1 MGSSSCGARALLPC
15 GVWDLP
21 RTGIEPCPLPWQAD
35 SEPLDH
41 QGSLQPLLLWQV
53 TLCALVLSSVK
64 WEDNNFW
71 YRAVMN
77 IQFSSVTQSCPT
89 LCNPWT
95 AARQASLSI
104 TNYRSLLK
112 LMSIESVIPSNHRF
126 LCRPLLLLPSIF
138 PRIRVFS
145 KYCWTL
151 IIHQAL
157 SQAQVSLRKALS
169 QKLSVKDHLLPSNCR
184 S

>member
-1 MGSSSCGARALLPC
+1 MIPKSSG
-15 GVWDLP
+15 G
-21 RTGIEPCPLPWQAD
+21 
-35 SEPLDH
+35 
-41 QGSLQPLLLWQV
+41 
-53 TLCALVLSSVK
+53 
-64 WEDNNFW
+64 
-71 YRAVMN
+71 
-77 IQFSSVTQSCPT
+77 FSSVAQLCLT
-89 LCNPWT
+89 LCNPTDNSTTGLPVTNSW
-95 AARQASLSI
+95 SLC
-104 TNYRSLLK
+104 K
-112 LMSIESVIPSNHRF
+112 LISIESVMPSNHLI
-126 LCRPLLLLPSIF
+126 LCHPLLLLPSIF